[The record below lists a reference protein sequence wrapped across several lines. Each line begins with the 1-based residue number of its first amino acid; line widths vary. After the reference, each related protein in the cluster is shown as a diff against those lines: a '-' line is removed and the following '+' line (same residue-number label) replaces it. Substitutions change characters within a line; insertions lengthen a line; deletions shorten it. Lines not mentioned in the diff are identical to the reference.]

1 MSALAD
7 IATRFRAVA
16 PACDYWTV
24 RCIRQR
30 SESLSVTRG
39 VIDPVGLGDDLGV
52 MVTVRANG
60 AFGYAATSD
69 VTAAGLAR
77 AGAEAR
83 AWAQRTA
90 GRAIAAPIP
99 AHGTPAHY
107 DHEAPAAQSWASVSR
122 ADKIVRLS
130 HLAAAL
136 KTDDR
141 IANWQ
146 AGVSFTDVESVIATS
161 HDDFI
166 RQRYSLIVPELEAS
180 ASDGGETQTRT
191 FGRGGN
197 IRQGGLE
204 VLDEIGFW
212 STGPRISAEA
222 LELLGAPDCP
232 TRTMDLLL
240 APDQMYIQ
248 IHESIGHP
256 LELDRILGDE
266 RNYAGTSFVTLDMFG
281 SYQYGASMLNVTF
294 DPSLFGEAASYAFDD
309 DATKAER
316 AYLIR
321 GGILERPLGGAVS
334 QARAGM
340 QGVANARA
348 CSWNRPTI
356 DRMANL
362 NVEAGSSTFA
372 DMVAQ
377 VETGVWMQTNC
388 SWSIDDSRNKFQ
400 FGCERGRLIKNGQLG
415 AVVKNP
421 NYRGISATF
430 WRNLKALG
438 DASTVRVHG
447 TPTCGKGEPN
457 QAIHVGH
464 ATPPGLFAAV
474 EVFGGG

>member
-1 MSALAD
+1 MSTTAD
-7 IATRFRAVA
+7 IASRFHAVA

-24 RCIRQR
+24 RSMRQR

-39 VIDPVGLGDDLGV
+39 VVDPVGIGDDLGV

-69 VTAAGLAR
+69 VTVAGLTR
-77 AGAEAR
+77 AGAEAK
-83 AWAQRTA
+83 AWAERSV
-90 GRAIAAPIP
+90 GRAIAAPVP
-99 AHGTPAHY
+99 TQGVPTRF
-107 DHEAPAAQSWASVSR
+107 DHEAPVAQAWASVSR
-122 ADKIVRLS
+122 ADKIARLA
-130 HLAAAL
+130 HLATAL
-136 KTDDR
+136 KADDR
-141 IANWQ
+141 IVSWH
-146 AGVSFTDVESVIATS
+146 AGVSFRDVESAIATS
-161 HDDFI
+161 HGDFI
-166 RQRYSLIVPELEAS
+166 RQRYGLIVPELEAS
-180 ASDGGETQTRT
+180 ASDGSETQTRT
-191 FGRGGN
+191 FGHGGN

-204 VLDEIGFW
+204 VLDELGFW
-212 STGPRISAEA
+212 SAGPRMSGES
-222 LELLGAPDCP
+222 LELLAAPDCP
-232 TRTMDLLL
+232 TGTMDLLL

-281 SYQYGASMLNVTF
+281 SYQYGSPLLNVTF
-294 DPSLFGEAASYAFDD
+294 DPALLGEAASYAFDD
-309 DATKAER
+309 DGTKAER

-321 GGILERPLGGAVS
+321 GGKLERPLGGAVS
-334 QARAGM
+334 QARAGT

-362 NVEAGSSTFA
+362 NIEAGSSTFE

-377 VETGVWMQTNC
+377 VETGVLMETNC

-400 FGCERGRLIKNGQLG
+400 FGCERGRLIRDGKLG
-415 AVVKNP
+415 GVVKNP

-430 WRNLKALG
+430 WRNLKGLG
-438 DASTVRVHG
+438 DSSTVRVHG